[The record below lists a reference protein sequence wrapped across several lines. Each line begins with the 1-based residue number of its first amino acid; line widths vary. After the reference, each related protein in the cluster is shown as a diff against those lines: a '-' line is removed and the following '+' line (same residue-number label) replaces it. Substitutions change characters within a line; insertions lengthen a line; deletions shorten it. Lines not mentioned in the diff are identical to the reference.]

1 MSVMYIQG
9 GAPLEGAWR
18 VQGAKNS
25 VLPVL
30 AGCLLSPQPVVIR
43 NCPQIG
49 RASCRERVSVYV

>member
-9 GAPLEGAWR
+9 GTPLEGAWR

-30 AGCLLSPQPVVIR
+30 AGCLLAPEPGAGGLWQVKP
-43 NCPQIG
+43 
-49 RASCRERVSVYV
+49 